1 MEPIESKSQMPS
13 KLVASLSAAVVGSGF
28 IGPAHVEALRRL
40 GVQVRGIVGSS
51 PAKSRQAAESLGL
64 DRGYASLKEALAD
77 AAVDVVHIASPN
89 YLHFSQAKAAL
100 EAGKHVLCEKPLAM
114 SPEESEELT
123 RVAAERPNQAAGVA
137 FNIRYYP
144 LNLEAAARVQG
155 GALGRVLAVNGSYV
169 QDWLLYDTDYNWRVL
184 AEKAGPLRAVAD
196 IGTHWLDLVRS
207 ITGLEVEA
215 VCADLATFHPVRRRP
230 VGEVQTFSGAVAAK
244 TEPVE
249 ISTDDYGAVLLRF
262 RGGARG
268 TLHVSQVT
276 AGRKNRLQ
284 YEISAEKGALSWDG
298 ERPNELWLGSRDEAS
313 RVLVKDPALLSEAVR
328 PYANYP
334 GGHQEGF
341 PDTFKQLFRAFYEAV
356 AAGEP
361 RRTTFPT
368 FADGHA
374 EALLCAAI
382 LESATQRRWVDVP
395 A

>member
-1 MEPIESKSQMPS
+1 MLSHPS
-13 KLVASLSAAVVGSGF
+13 SSLSAAVVGSGF

-40 GVQVRGIVGSS
+40 GVRVRGIVGSS
-51 PAKSRQAAESLGL
+51 AERSRQAAESLGL
-64 DRGYASLKEALAD
+64 ERGYANLDAALSD

-89 YLHFSQAKAAL
+89 QLHFPQAKAAL
-100 EAGKHVLCEKPLAM
+100 EAGKHVLCEKPLGM
-114 SPEESEELT
+114 SATETAELV
-123 RVAAERPNQAAGVA
+123 RIAAERPQQAAGVA
-137 FNIRYYP
+137 FNIRFYP
-144 LNLEAAARVQG
+144 LNLEAAARVRSG
-155 GALGRVLAVNGSYV
+155 ELGRVLAVNGSYV
-169 QDWLLYDTDYNWRVL
+169 QDWLLYETDYNWRVL

-196 IGTHWLDLVRS
+196 IGTHWLDLTRS
-207 ITGLEVEA
+207 ITGLEVES

-230 VGEVQTFSGAVAAK
+230 KGEVETFSGAAAAD
-244 TEPVE
+244 TEPVSVTTE
-249 ISTDDYGAVLLRF
+249 DYGAILLRF

-284 YEISAEKGALSWDG
+284 YEVSAEKGAIAWDG

-313 RVLVKDPALLSEAVR
+313 RTLVKDPALLSEAVR

-361 RRTTFPT
+361 QRPTFPT

-374 EALLCAAI
+374 EALLCEAI
-382 LESATQRRWVDVP
+382 LTSAKQGVWIQLP